1 MSVSIVLPS
10 AKATGTGGKK
20 ARAYKVIN
28 VHVPDVDGVDVPETK
43 KATRIHD
50 PGVIGSLVKVSFGTK
65 DFDIPTIAIALLI
78 VGVII
83 GLSGL
88 ILSIFATATASAISN
103 PTPGSLAY
111 NMTHPLVNGM
121 VSFFSFFPTLY
132 VLLGVTGI
140 VLIAA
145 GIISIIMDKF
155 KTS

>member
-1 MSVSIVLPS
+1 MSVSVVPS
-10 AKATGTGGKK
+10 VSLRTPKAKN
-20 ARAYKVIN
+20 N
-28 VHVPDVDGVDVPETK
+28 VHKIK

-50 PGVIGSLVKVSFGTK
+50 PGVAGSLAKVFGTNE
-65 DFDIPTIAIALLI
+65 FDIPTIAIALLI

-103 PTPGSLAY
+103 PSPGTLAY
-111 NMTHPLVNGM
+111 NLTHPLVDGM

-145 GIISIIMDKF
+145 GIISIIMEKF
-155 KTS
+155 KT

>member
-1 MSVSIVLPS
+1 MVVAVVLPS
-10 AKATGTGGKK
+10 TKASGKK
-20 ARAYKVIN
+20 AKILGSVIKAN
-28 VHVPDVDGVDVPETK
+28 ITFGSGDFDVPK
-43 KATRIHD
+43 
-50 PGVIGSLVKVSFGTK
+50 
-65 DFDIPTIAIALLI
+65 IAIALLI

-88 ILSIFATATASAISN
+88 ILSIFASATASAISN
-103 PTPGSLAY
+103 PAPGSLAY
-111 NMTHPLVNGM
+111 NLSHPLVNGM

-155 KTS
+155 KTG

>member
-1 MSVSIVLPS
+1 MVVSVVLPR
-10 AKATGTGGKK
+10 GVGGKK
-20 ARAYKVIN
+20 AKIL
-28 VHVPDVDGVDVPETK
+28 
-43 KATRIHD
+43 
-50 PGVIGSLVKVSFGTK
+50 GSLVKVTFGNK
-65 DFDIPTIAIALLI
+65 DFDVPTIAVALLI

-88 ILSIFATATASAISN
+88 ILSIFASATASAISN
-103 PTPGSLAY
+103 PQPGTLAY
-111 NMTHPLVNGM
+111 NLSHPLVDGM

-155 KTS
+155 RTS

>member
-1 MSVSIVLPS
+1 MVVAVVLPS
-10 AKATGTGGKK
+10 TKTGGKK
-20 ARAYKVIN
+20 AKILGSVVKVTFGSG
-28 VHVPDVDGVDVPETK
+28 DFDVPK
-43 KATRIHD
+43 
-50 PGVIGSLVKVSFGTK
+50 
-65 DFDIPTIAIALLI
+65 IAIALLI

-88 ILSIFATATASAISN
+88 ILSIFGTATASAISN
-103 PTPGSLAY
+103 PSPGTLAY
-111 NMTHPLVNGM
+111 NLTHPLVNGM

-155 KTS
+155 KTG

>member
-1 MSVSIVLPS
+1 MVVAVLTSTKTSGEKAKILGSVI
-10 AKATGTGGKK
+10 KANITFGSG
-20 ARAYKVIN
+20 
-28 VHVPDVDGVDVPETK
+28 DFDVPK
-43 KATRIHD
+43 
-50 PGVIGSLVKVSFGTK
+50 
-65 DFDIPTIAIALLI
+65 IAIALLI

-88 ILSIFATATASAISN
+88 ILSIFASATASAISN

-111 NMTHPLVNGM
+111 NLSHPLVDGM
-121 VSFFSFFPTLY
+121 ISFFSFFPTLY

-155 KTS
+155 KT

>member
-1 MSVSIVLPS
+1 MSVSVIVPS
-10 AKATGTGGKK
+10 AKATGAGGKK
-20 ARAYKVIN
+20 AKMFKVISLRTPN
-28 VHVPDVDGVDVPETK
+28 ANSVHIPKIK

-50 PGVIGSLVKVSFGTK
+50 PGVAGSLVRVTFGTNG
-65 DFDIPTIAIALLI
+65 FDIPTIAIALLI

-103 PTPGSLAY
+103 PSPGTLAY
-111 NMTHPLVNGM
+111 NLTHPLVNGM

-145 GIISIIMDKF
+145 GIISIIMEKF
-155 KTS
+155 KT

>member
-1 MSVSIVLPS
+1 MSVSVIVPS
-10 AKATGTGGKK
+10 AKATGAGGKK
-20 ARAYKVIN
+20 AKMFKVIN
-28 VHVPDVDGVDVPETK
+28 VHTPNANSVHKIK

-50 PGVIGSLVKVSFGTK
+50 PGVAGSLVRVTFGSSQ
-65 DFDIPTIAIALLI
+65 FDIPTIAIALLI

-88 ILSIFATATASAISN
+88 ILSIFATATASAVSN
-103 PTPGSLAY
+103 PSPGTLAY
-111 NMTHPLVNGM
+111 NLTHPLVSGM

-145 GIISIIMDKF
+145 GIISIIMEKF
-155 KTS
+155 KT

>member
-1 MSVSIVLPS
+1 MVVAVVLPS
-10 AKATGTGGKK
+10 TKTGGKK
-20 ARAYKVIN
+20 AKILGSVIKAN
-28 VHVPDVDGVDVPETK
+28 ITFGSGDFDVPK
-43 KATRIHD
+43 
-50 PGVIGSLVKVSFGTK
+50 
-65 DFDIPTIAIALLI
+65 IAIALLI

-88 ILSIFATATASAISN
+88 ILSIFASATASAISN
-103 PTPGSLAY
+103 PAPGSLAY
-111 NMTHPLVNGM
+111 NLSHPLVNGM

-155 KTS
+155 KT

>member
-1 MSVSIVLPS
+1 MSVSLVLPG

-28 VHVPDVDGVDVPETK
+28 VHMSDADGVDVPETK
-43 KATRIHD
+43 KATRIHA
-50 PGVIGSLVKVSFGTK
+50 PGVIGSLVKVTFGAG
-65 DFDIPTIAIALLI
+65 DFDVPTIAIALLI
-78 VGVII
+78 VGVVIA
-83 GLSGL
+83 LSGL

-103 PTPGSLAY
+103 PSPGSLAY

-121 VSFFSFFPTLY
+121 ISFFNFFPTLY

-145 GIISIIMDKF
+145 GIISIIMQKF
-155 KTS
+155 KT